1 MTKMTDAFKK
11 IFLGLGGDPK
21 ELAENND
28 VGDYILDLEGAIKKT
43 ASDAVGEVI
52 NDNKSTS
59 TTTYSSRKINSLISD
74 SKKPIIISYTGGGP
88 DNPVLTPSQEW
99 WTFLYNYDLVSNT
112 IVVLQS
118 ELDMTGDSS
127 VPIKFGGADVW
138 QLAFMSMSQGFYNQ
152 LLVYKGIVS
161 SRAVKPGETKDRFYE
176 LYCLV
181 DFGLRKHRFVC
192 KPIDLLD

>member
-21 ELAENND
+21 ELSENND
-28 VGDYILDLEGAIKKT
+28 VGDYILDLEDAIKKT
-43 ASDAVGEVI
+43 ASNAAGDVI
-52 NDNKSTS
+52 NDNKSALV
-59 TTTYSSRKINSLISD
+59 TTYSSRKIDSLITD
-74 SKKPIIISYTGGGP
+74 AKEPIRINYTGGGP
-88 DNPVLTPSQEW
+88 DNATLVPSQEW
-99 WTFLYNYDLVSNT
+99 WTFLYNYNLVSNT

-118 ELDMTGDSS
+118 ELDMTGDSP
-127 VPIKFGGADVW
+127 VPIKFGGADDW
-138 QLAFMSMSQGFYNQ
+138 QLAFMSMSLGYHNQ
-152 LLVYKGIVS
+152 LLIYKGVVS
-161 SRAVKPGETKDRFYE
+161 SCAISPSETKDRFYE